1 MAEESTLSKK
11 NLSTANQPSTKS
23 TKSTA
28 TISARQ
34 SKLMSSVG
42 HFLAATW
49 AVAAGILTTSNIDP
63 SKFMELQ
70 GRSLFFQLRGSQET
84 PEDIIILEI
93 DNQSVT
99 VSKQLYKQD
108 PQKYAALE
116 PLQNFPFKR
125 SAYAQIIDKLMQ
137 AGARSV
143 SVDVLFDSINNDI
156 YTENKKLNEAL
167 QRYPGKIAL
176 ASLYESSSVHPGLE
190 IDTVTQLTKP
200 NSELNLDSVHIGSAN
215 FPIEVDGKIH
225 RLAREYPKILSEKA
239 QKAEEIN
246 PGLKQLIESFRE
258 NLSFEEASLK
268 ASGVNYPPP
277 KGNSIYFLGSGNNF
291 QRYKFMDVLDPDGWN
306 NNLNQGK
313 VFKDKIVLVGL
324 TDARTEKGK
333 DAFDVAGN
341 SWFAASQMAGV
352 EVHANAIA
360 TLMTGKSISEGIPNS
375 ILRGLFVLFIVGS
388 TAVVITRSKKGVKRF
403 VSSLVIAVVW
413 GSVGYICFIHGLVFV
428 PTAIPIVG
436 MICCGLS
443 YLGTE
448 VVKEKLSK
456 SQLMDLFRQNLSHRV
471 VQEIISQ
478 QDDLK
483 DLLRQREIE
492 ISGKM
497 LDGRYQII
505 KVLGYGGFS
514 ETYVAQD
521 TKRPGNPQCVVKQ
534 LKPSG
539 NKLEGLDVARRL
551 FNSEAQTL
559 EQLGKHSQIPQLL
572 AYFEE
577 EEEFYLVQEYI
588 LGHPLSQELPTGKI
602 ADETMVV
609 NILLDLLQTLNF
621 VHQNYVIHRDIKPS
635 NIIRRESDGK
645 LVLIDFGAVKEVTG
659 EFDILEET
667 AYTIGIGTKGYAPTE
682 QCLGRPQYSSDIYA
696 IGMIAI
702 KALTGI
708 SPHDININEDG
719 EWSWVHKANVS
730 PQLAKI
736 ISKMVR
742 NDFFNRYQI
751 VSDVLADL
759 NDLDVNYF
767 PEDIIADYHIS
778 LEDLEDSDVHTTPWN
793 L

>member
-1 MAEESTLSKK
+1 MAEESTSSKK
-11 NLSTANQPSTKS
+11 NLSAANAPSTKS

-42 HFLAATW
+42 HFMAATW
-49 AVAAGILTTSNIDP
+49 AVAAGILTTSNIEP

-70 GRSLFFQLRGSQET
+70 GRSLFFQLRGSQEP
-84 PEDIIILEI
+84 PEDIVILEI

-99 VSKQLYKQD
+99 LPQQLYKQD
-108 PQKYAALE
+108 PQKYAALK

-125 SAYAQIIDKLMQ
+125 GAYAQVIDKLMS

-143 SVDVLFDSINNDI
+143 SVDVLFDSISNEI
-156 YTENKKLNEAL
+156 YTENQKLDQAL
-167 QRYPGKIAL
+167 QRYPGKVVL
-176 ASLYESSSVHPGLE
+176 ASLYESSSVNPGLE
-190 IDTVTQLTKP
+190 LDTMTRLTKP
-200 NSELNLDSVHIGSAN
+200 NSELNLDSVHIGSTN
-215 FPIEVDGKIH
+215 FPLEVDGKIH
-225 RLAREYPKILSEKA
+225 RLAREYPKILAEKA
-239 QKAEEIN
+239 KKAEQIN
-246 PGLKQLIESFRE
+246 LGLKQLIESLTE

-268 ASGVNYPPP
+268 ASGVNYPSP
-277 KGNSIYFLGSGNNF
+277 KGDSIYFWGPGNDF
-291 QRYKFMDVLDPDGWN
+291 QRYKFMDVLDPDAWN

-313 VFKDKIVLVGL
+313 VFKDKIVLIGL

-333 DAFDVAGN
+333 DSFNVAGN
-341 SWFAASQMAGV
+341 SWFEANQMVGV

-360 TLMTGKSISEGIPNS
+360 TLMTGKSISEGIPNPF
-375 ILRGLFVLFIVGS
+375 LRGLFVLVVVGS
-388 TAVVITRSKKGVKRF
+388 TAIVITRSKKGVKRF
-403 VSSLVIAVVW
+403 LSSLVIAVVW

-428 PTAIPIVG
+428 PTAIPVVA

-443 YLGTE
+443 YLATE
-448 VVKEKLSK
+448 VVREKLSK

-492 ISGKM
+492 ISGKI

-514 ETYVAQD
+514 ETYVAED
-521 TKRPGNPQCVVKQ
+521 RKRPGNPQCVVKQ

-539 NKLEGLDVARRL
+539 NKPEGLDVARRL

-577 EEEFYLVQEYI
+577 DEEFYLVQEYI
-588 LGHPLSQELPTGKI
+588 LGHPLNQELPTGKI
-602 ADETMVV
+602 VDETIVV
-609 NILLDLLQTLNF
+609 NILVDLLQTLNF

-635 NIIRRESDGK
+635 NIIRREGDGK

-696 IGMIAI
+696 VGMIAI

-708 SPHDININEDG
+708 SPHDINMDENG

-742 NDFFNRYQI
+742 NDFLNRYQI
-751 VSDVLADL
+751 VTDVLTDLNGLDDNSFSDDVITDYHLSLDESDVQ
-759 NDLDVNYF
+759 
-767 PEDIIADYHIS
+767 
-778 LEDLEDSDVHTTPWN
+778 TTPWSG
-793 L
+793 